1 MKKIAEE
8 IPRFALHEGTMDDF
22 IDDQEN
28 KNTRA
33 KTDRDIILLK
43 TFLQTKGESRNVEE
57 IPPANLD
64 DFLSE
69 FILNLRAKEGKTM
82 SRYLSEE

>member
-1 MKKIAEE
+1 
-8 IPRFALHEGTMDDF
+8 MDC

-28 KNTRA
+28 KKSNTPA
-33 KTDRDIILLK
+33 KTDRDIALLN
-43 TFLQTKGESRNVEE
+43 TFLQTKVNCYVQSRNVEE

-69 FILNLRAKEGKTM
+69 FILTVRTKEGKTM
-82 SRYLSEE
+82 SRHLSEG

>member
-1 MKKIAEE
+1 MLLNNVHADEKTRVSCAEWKKMAEDM
-8 IPRFALHEGTMDDF
+8 PRFTLLEGTVDDF

-43 TFLQTKGESRNVEE
+43 AFLQTNVDKNT
-57 IPPANLD
+57 AC
-64 DFLSE
+64 
-69 FILNLRAKEGKTM
+69 
-82 SRYLSEE
+82 